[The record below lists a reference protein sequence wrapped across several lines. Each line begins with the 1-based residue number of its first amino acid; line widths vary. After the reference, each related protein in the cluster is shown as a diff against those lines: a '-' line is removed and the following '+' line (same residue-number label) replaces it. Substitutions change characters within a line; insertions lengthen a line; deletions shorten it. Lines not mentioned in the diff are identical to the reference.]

1 MSRFAAAV
9 VGLGLAFLP
18 AVSWAESPYAMSN
31 EASLSGGAVL
41 AHGREIGS
49 LWYNP
54 AVLGGVS
61 RAETEVNG
69 EAFGGRWSNARTGA
83 VVPTADGSRVE
94 RLESSETLVVS
105 STFALAFALSPRWAL
120 GVGVFSP
127 LSGDAILEDGGESD
141 DLYVRTRRTSQRS
154 HYGVAVGWQPA
165 ARLRL
170 GASLLGVYDELST
183 RYRVYSSLGPGA
195 SLSLDNEST
204 TVSHG
209 LMAKLGAAAQV
220 HPWVRLGATIET
232 PAFVLA
238 RSREGV
244 RAVTRVEDGA
254 ALSDFERVADDEVQ
268 GSTLTGWRGAVGVSV
283 ARGIWRF
290 AADLYASGPSA
301 GMDQPGY
308 GARVGATF
316 DLSDR
321 FVLGA
326 GAFADR
332 NTASDAGAAAF
343 QGDRWGTSLGLEF
356 REPIRLARGES
367 ARSLEFRT
375 TLAVRYAYEVGTR
388 GGVRVVD
395 GIRLDTQSARS
406 GALNHLLLIHFG
418 TSLAF

>member
-1 MSRFAAAV
+1 
-9 VGLGLAFLP
+9 
-18 AVSWAESPYAMSN
+18 MSN

-41 AHGREIGS
+41 AHGREVGS

-69 EAFGGRWSNARTGA
+69 EAFGGRWSYARNGA
-83 VVPTADGSRVE
+83 VVPTAEGSRVQ
-94 RLESSETLVVS
+94 RLESAETLVVS
-105 STFALAFALSPRWAL
+105 STFTLAFALSPKWAV

-127 LSGDAILEDGGESD
+127 LSGDAILDDGGESD
-141 DLYVRTRRTSQRS
+141 ELYIRTRRTSQRS
-154 HYGVAVGWQPA
+154 HYGVAVGWQP
-165 ARLRL
+165 RSQIQL
-170 GASLLGVYDELST
+170 GASIMGVYDKLST
-183 RYRVYSSLGPGA
+183 RHRVYSSLGPGA
-195 SLSLDNEST
+195 SLSLDNESS

-209 LMAKLGAAAQV
+209 LMAKIGASAQV
-220 HPWVRLGATIET
+220 HPWVRVGATLET
-232 PAFVLA
+232 PAFVLS

-244 RAVTRVEDGA
+244 RSTTRIEDGMG
-254 ALSDFERVADDEVQ
+254 STDFDRVPNAEVQ
-268 GSTLTGWRGAVGVSV
+268 GSTLTGWRGAAGVSV
-283 ARGIWRF
+283 GRGIWRV

-308 GARVGATF
+308 GARLGATF

-326 GAFADR
+326 GAFTDQ

-343 QGDRWGTSLGLEF
+343 QGNRWGTSLGLEF

-375 TLAVRYAYEVGTR
+375 TLAARYAYETGTR
-388 GGVRVVD
+388 GGVRIVD
-395 GIRLDTQSARS
+395 DVRLDTQTSRG
-406 GALNHLLLIHFG
+406 GATNHLLLIHFG